1 MSLRFEKSGQPNWAA
16 KMLQRREEMSMA
28 RRSEFDLTE
37 QVALVTGAGR
47 GIGAAIARS
56 LARAGAHVVV
66 NDLDATSGLHTVS
79 QIVAE
84 GGSAIY
90 LKADISVQSSV
101 ESLFEATSQW
111 QNRLDILVCNAG
123 ITNSADIFTITREE
137 WESVL
142 TTNLTGT
149 FLCAKFGMELMKQQG
164 SGGRLIFLG
173 SGVAHQG
180 ALLGHLAYAA
190 SKGAIH
196 SLAKTLARTG
206 APLKITVNVIAP
218 GLTDTELLRATHT
231 DADIL
236 AIEATVPLGIGSPD
250 DIGAAAVYLSSRAAG
265 HVTGITLDVNGGQII
280 R

>member
-1 MSLRFEKSGQPNWAA
+1 MSSTP
-16 KMLQRREEMSMA
+16 
-28 RRSEFDLTE
+28 EFNLAG

-66 NDLDATSGLHTVS
+66 NDLDATSGRHTTDRV
-79 QIVAE
+79 VAE
-84 GGSAIY
+84 GGNAIY
-90 LKADISVQSSV
+90 LQADVSSQSSV
-101 ESLFEATSQW
+101 ESLFEATVQW
-111 QNRLDILVCNAG
+111 QHHLDILVCNAG
-123 ITNSADIFTITREE
+123 ITNSANIFTISLEE
-137 WESVL
+137 WEAVL
-142 TTNLTGT
+142 RTNLTGA
-149 FLCAKFGMELMKQQG
+149 FLCAKYGMQLMQHQG

-180 ALLGHLAYAA
+180 ALLGHVAYAA

-206 APLKITVNVIAP
+206 APMKITVNVIAP
-218 GLTDTELLRATHT
+218 GLTDTELLRATHS
-231 DADIL
+231 DSDIRS
-236 AIEATVPLGIGSPD
+236 IEATVPLGIGSPD
-250 DIGAAAVYLSSRAAG
+250 DIGAAAVYLASQAAQ